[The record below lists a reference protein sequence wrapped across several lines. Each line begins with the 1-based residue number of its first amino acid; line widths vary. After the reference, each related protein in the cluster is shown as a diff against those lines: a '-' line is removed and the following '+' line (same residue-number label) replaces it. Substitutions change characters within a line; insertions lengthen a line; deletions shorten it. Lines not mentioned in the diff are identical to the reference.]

1 MPKSKRQTV
10 VSLTKTDKKT
20 TRESKKST
28 IDEVRLFQRLGLLLT
43 DYLRCGQIQT
53 LLDTFPYLW
62 VFETEQMRTQYL
74 QDVRKRWQP
83 DRSVF
88 LTPVVQLCLGWGW
101 LCGCFDSIMMGKIG
115 VMRKA
120 VGTTAEDE
128 YKPGC
133 AQLSEVSP
141 SLSILLVE
149 SSW

>member
-10 VSLTKTDKKT
+10 VSLTKTDKKA

-28 IDEVRLFQRLGLLLT
+28 IDE
-43 DYLRCGQIQT
+43 IQT

-83 DRSVF
+83 DR
-88 LTPVVQLCLGWGW
+88 
-101 LCGCFDSIMMGKIG
+101 IMMGKIG

-133 AQLSEVSP
+133 AQLSEAMKEKFE
-141 SLSILLVE
+141 IHLLQRLLLGNFTVGTLVIFGIIAD
-149 SSW
+149 